1 MQDQTQALKWVQ
13 ANIAAFGGD
22 PKRVTLFGE
31 SAGATSVSLHMVMP
45 ESRGTFHA
53 AIMDSGAFN
62 QWTYRPWSD
71 ATDLYKVLVKQLGCD
86 AWASSVDC
94 MLSKET
100 TTLLNISDTVRV
112 RSIRRLSASLL
123 PLSTQHSALST
134 HHSPNACGPVTCAA
148 TARNLSP
155 CPQTLHHDPETCY
168 CRFPCAR
175 PIPLVPRLF
184 LLFRAA
190 DWVHVALLATVV
202 QYYGNCS
209 LPHKESIVTTQW
221 APAMDSMILPA
232 EPVQLLVCTLYTLS

>member
-100 TTLLNISDTVRV
+100 TTLLNISDTVRAIHTTTLCF
-112 RSIRRLSASLL
+112 S
-123 PLSTQHSALST
+123 PTTQHSALTT
-134 HHSPNACGPVTCAA
+134 HHSPLTQCMWTCDL
-148 TARNLSP
+148 R
-155 CPQTLHHDPETCY
+155 CY
-168 CRFPCAR
+168 R
-175 PIPLVPRLF
+175 P
-184 LLFRAA
+184 
-190 DWVHVALLATVV
+190 
-202 QYYGNCS
+202 
-209 LPHKESIVTTQW
+209 
-221 APAMDSMILPA
+221 
-232 EPVQLLVCTLYTLS
+232 